1 MTTDTYY
8 ILQGCSINDMA
19 TNTYYILQGRS
30 IYDMTTNACCILQGC
45 RKYYM
50 TSNAYYILQGC
61 RIYDMATDT
70 YHIESSN
77 SSGVED
83 ADFLLYVAANN
94 TPRCNSSIAYA
105 TYCQLE
111 VG

>member
-8 ILQGCSINDMA
+8 ILQGCSIYNMTTNA
-19 TNTYYILQGRS
+19 YCMLQGFCIYYMTTNTYYILQGCR
-30 IYDMTTNACCILQGC
+30 IYDMTT
-45 RKYYM
+45 
-50 TSNAYYILQGC
+50 NAYYILQGC